1 MQGEGIRNVLLFFLY
16 FCVKYLGMINHVRNT
31 VLTILNKENR
41 GYLTPEQFNLY
52 AQHAQQN
59 IFNLYFSEYSRMSS
73 MKNARRLSQDYGDRV
88 RDLKNKI
95 DRFTKVV
102 SLPKSNSVYL
112 KPCDMYMPLS
122 LRCNGVEVDEVPV
135 YKETML
141 DNANLCGPS
150 TSYPVYIDKNNSY
163 TVKPD
168 TITCLDL
175 AYVRQPVDPKWTYI
189 MIGGEPIFNSS
200 ANDYMDFELGE
211 EEEVALV
218 SEICK
223 LAGVS
228 IREVEVSNIING
240 LDNQNTQKETV

>member
-1 MQGEGIRNVLLFFLY
+1 
-16 FCVKYLGMINHVRNT
+16 MINHVRNT
-31 VLTILNKENR
+31 VLTIINKENR

-59 IFNLYFSEYSRMSS
+59 IFNLYFSEYSRMST

-95 DRFTKVV
+95 DKFTTVV
-102 SLPKSNSVYL
+102 QLPKKDSVYL

-135 YKETML
+135 YKETFL
-141 DNANLCGPS
+141 DNANLCGP
-150 TSYPVYIDKNNSY
+150 TEMYPVYIDKNNSY

-168 TITCLDL
+168 TINCLDL
-175 AYVRQPVDPKWTYI
+175 VYSRHPKDPKWTYV
-189 MIGGEPIFNSS
+189 MIGGEPIFNNS

-218 SEICK
+218 IEICK

-228 IREVEVSNIING
+228 IREADVTNIAMG
-240 LDNQNTQKETV
+240 LETQGAQKETI

>member
-1 MQGEGIRNVLLFFLY
+1 
-16 FCVKYLGMINHVRNT
+16 MINHVRNT

-59 IFNLYFSEYSRMSS
+59 IFNLYFSEYSRMST

-95 DRFTKVV
+95 DKFTTVV
-102 SLPKSNSVYL
+102 NLPKKDSVYL
-112 KPCDMYMPLS
+112 KPCDMYMPHS
-122 LRCNGVEVDEVPV
+122 LRANGVEIDEVPV
-135 YKETML
+135 YKETFL
-141 DNANLCGPS
+141 DNANLCGP
-150 TSYPVYIDKNNSY
+150 TEKYPVYIDKNNSY

-168 TITCLDL
+168 TITCVELV
-175 AYVRQPVDPKWTYI
+175 YSRQPKDPKWTYV
-189 MIGGEPIFNSS
+189 MIGGEPIFNNS

-218 SEICK
+218 IEICK

-228 IREVEVSNIING
+228 IRETDVTNAAMG
-240 LDNQNTQKETV
+240 LDTQGAQKETI